1 MISQMKN
8 TLAVLLANMGFI
20 LQISGVFVLV
30 PIVVSF
36 ILGETDATLA
46 LFITATCFLVLGFLT
61 NSMCERKDMSF
72 KQSCALIVLVFVLLS
87 VIGSIPYLY
96 IGFADGTFLQHLT
109 DSLFESVS
117 GYTST
122 GFSVVPDL
130 SVLPQSIILYR
141 GLTEFIGGIGIV
153 VVLLAFFY
161 PEAKLREFAKSMG
174 ITKTNHKIK
183 KTFLF
188 IIAVY
193 CIVTI
198 IMVVIGYLG
207 GYHDLINLASLIF
220 AAMSTGGFSPVNDLT
235 SLISQPPLNFILPFC
250 MVFGASNFLV
260 LATLYKR
267 KIKEFIN
274 SETMVFLV
282 IVIIATAVLT
292 FFFKYN
298 GYLAGFH
305 VISAMSTSGF
315 SYVSIAG
322 LNDSVKLLLVLLMF
336 IGGASFSTAG
346 GIKLYRFLL
355 IIKSIPQTV
364 AFTIVGKDTKNS
376 KVNLLNKKYT
386 YSEVMQ
392 AATMI
397 FLTAVA
403 VFVSSFIVIYY
414 GYKPINAIFDC
425 TSAVATT
432 GLSAGVVGP
441 TLPLELKWLFML
453 LMILGRVE
461 IMVFLVALS
470 RVRERRRNHH
480 RSVIEKIEDMASMQQ
495 EKDAEEDDEADEDK
509 KEAEE
514 DNIDEYKKQPRE
526 KEDQDDED
534 SEPGEQEELLRRLR
548 EN

>member
-1 MISQMKN
+1 MKN
-8 TLAVLLANMGFI
+8 ALAVLLANMGFI
-20 LQISGVFVLV
+20 LQISGVFILV

-36 ILGETDATLA
+36 ILGETEAALA
-46 LFITATCFLVLGFLT
+46 LFMTATCFLVLGFLT
-61 NSMCERKDMSF
+61 NSMCERRDMSF

-96 IGFADGTFLQHLT
+96 IGFSDGTFLQHLT
-109 DSLFESVS
+109 DGLFESVS

-183 KTFLF
+183 RTFLF

-193 CIVTI
+193 CAVTI
-198 IMVVIGYLG
+198 IMVVLGYVG
-207 GYHDLINLASLIF
+207 GFHDLINLASVIF

-235 SLISQPPLNFILPFC
+235 PLISQPPLNIIVPFC

-260 LATLYKR
+260 LATLYRR
-267 KIKEFIN
+267 KIREFIN
-274 SETMVFLV
+274 SETTVFLV
-282 IVIIATAVLT
+282 MVVIATGVLT
-292 FFFKYN
+292 FFFRYDT
-298 GYLAGFH
+298 YLAGFH

-315 SYVSIAG
+315 SYVAIAG
-322 LNDSVKLLLVLLMF
+322 LNDSVKLFLVLLMF

-355 IIKSIPQTV
+355 VIKSIPQTV

-376 KVNLLNKKYT
+376 KISLLNKKYT

-392 AATMI
+392 ATTMI

-403 VFVSSFIVIYY
+403 IFISSFIVSYY
-414 GYKPINAIFDC
+414 GYKPVNAIFDC

-441 TLPLELKWLFML
+441 TLPLELKWMFML

-470 RVRERRRNHH
+470 RVRERRRNNHQ
-480 RSVIEKIEDMASMQQ
+480 SVVAKIQAMGKQQ
-495 EKDAEEDDEADEDK
+495 EKDADKEKNVEEEEDKNEAKE
-509 KEAEE
+509 KEASTEV
-514 DNIDEYKKQPRE
+514 
-526 KEDQDDED
+526 ED
-534 SEPGEQEELLRRLR
+534 SDSDTDAKTQEQLP
-548 EN
+548 

>member
-1 MISQMKN
+1 MKN
-8 TLAVLLANMGFI
+8 PLAVLLANMGFI
-20 LQISGVFVLV
+20 LQISGVFILV

-36 ILGETDATLA
+36 ILGETEATLA
-46 LFITATCFLVLGFLT
+46 LFITATCFLVFGFLT
-61 NSMCERKDMSF
+61 NSMCERRDMTF

-87 VIGSIPYLY
+87 AIGSIPYLY
-96 IGFADGTFLQHLT
+96 LGFADGTLFQHIT
-109 DSLFESVS
+109 DSMFESVS

-161 PEAKLREFAKSMG
+161 PEAKLREFAKSIG
-174 ITKTNHKIK
+174 ISKTNHKIK
-183 KTFLF
+183 RTFLF
-188 IIAVY
+188 IIAVN
-193 CIVTI
+193 CAVTI
-198 IMVVIGYLG
+198 SMVVLGYLG
-207 GYHDLINLASLIF
+207 GYHDLINLASLVF
-220 AAMSTGGFSPVNDLT
+220 AAMSTGGFSPVNDIT
-235 SLISQPPLNFILPFC
+235 PLISQPPLNIIVPFC
-250 MVFGASNFLV
+250 MMFGASNFLV

-267 KIKEFIN
+267 KFKEFIN
-274 SETMVFLV
+274 SETTVFLV
-282 IVIIATAVLT
+282 MAIIATAILA
-292 FFFKYN
+292 FFFRYDA
-298 GYLAGFH
+298 YFAGFH

-315 SYVSIAG
+315 SYAAIAG
-322 LNDSVKLLLVLLMF
+322 LNDSVKLFLVLLMF

-346 GIKLYRFLL
+346 GIKLFRFLL
-355 IIKSIPQTV
+355 VIKSIPQTV

-376 KVNLLNKKYT
+376 KISLLNKKYT

-392 AATMI
+392 ATTMI
-397 FLTAVA
+397 FLTALA
-403 VFVSSFIVIYY
+403 VFVSSLIVSYY

-425 TSAVATT
+425 TSAIATT

-441 TLPLELKWLFML
+441 TLPLELKWMFML

-480 RSVIEKIEDMASMQQ
+480 SVVDTIEEM
-495 EKDAEEDDEADEDK
+495 AEEQE

-514 DNIDEYKKQPRE
+514 EEENE
-526 KEDQDDED
+526 KESRQKQESKTVED
-534 SEPGEQEELLRRLR
+534 STPDESDKTLEELP
-548 EN
+548 

>member
-1 MISQMKN
+1 MKN

-36 ILGETDATLA
+36 ILGETEATLA

-174 ITKTNHKIK
+174 ISKTNHKIK

-198 IMVVIGYLG
+198 ILVVIGYLW

-235 SLISQPPLNFILPFC
+235 SLISQPPLNVILPFC

-282 IVIIATAVLT
+282 IVIIATGVLT

-298 GYLAGFH
+298 GYVAGFH

-376 KVNLLNKKYT
+376 KINLLNKKYT

-403 VFVSSFIVIYY
+403 IFVSSFIVIYY

-432 GLSAGVVGP
+432 GLSAGVIGP
-441 TLPLELKWLFML
+441 TLPLELKWMFML

-470 RVRERRRNHH
+470 RVRERRRNH
-480 RSVIEKIEDMASMQQ
+480 RSVIEKIEDMAQRQ
-495 EKDAEEDDEADEDK
+495 DKDAEKEAEEDNEEEEDK

-514 DNIDEYKKQPRE
+514 KDDSDE
-526 KEDQDDED
+526 EDSASDED
-534 SEPGEQEELLRRLR
+534 DKQQEELLP
-548 EN
+548 